1 MADHQN
7 TSLLAILWL
16 ALMALSCSKVEAAIL
31 DYKAEC
37 SEVTPRAV
45 ILRIRWPQS
54 VTPTTTPQIE
64 VSIYKDGFTTGRFVK
79 AAVADAK
86 AIPASG
92 VTMLAAEGPMAAAK
106 LPDALVLRV
115 ESLQMVKDGG
125 ELEAVLGGLIP
136 GINYYVRVRGI
147 SDEVIRIRAPI
158 CPADFVD
165 EEAEKPK

>member
-1 MADHQN
+1 MAKHRIN
-7 TSLLAILWL
+7 PRLAILWL
-16 ALMALSCSKVEAAIL
+16 ALIGLSCSEVEGATL

-54 VTPTTTPQIE
+54 VSPTTTPQIE

-79 AAVADAK
+79 AVVADPK
-86 AIPASG
+86 AVPPSG

-106 LPDALVLRV
+106 LPDALALRV
-115 ESLQMVKDGG
+115 ESLQLVKDRA
-125 ELEAVLGGLIP
+125 EIEAVLGGLIP

-165 EEAEKPK
+165 TQGEKPK